1 MSKKPAEYE
10 IPRSITPCWSMIWP
24 RTLFYWAHLNI
35 QCFNFSMNDLR
46 LNFECVFSF
55 RIFTQRFIL
64 SVRRARNETQ
74 SIDTFTWLIMTVYK
88 LVSITLR
95 KITGTESILKTM
107 LTLHHHYLSTRKRT
121 AFPLRSNRENRSL
134 YYILDPY
141 MQVRNSLSLTFFSV
155 TWCKM
160 ALSLPAS

>member
-1 MSKKPAEYE
+1 MKSLEVLHLVEVWYGRVHYFIEHILIFSVSTSP
-10 IPRSITPCWSMIWP
+10 WMIYVW
-24 RTLFYWAHLNI
+24 
-35 QCFNFSMNDLR
+35 
-46 LNFECVFSF
+46 
-55 RIFTQRFIL
+55 IL
-64 SVRRARNETQ
+64 SVFSAFEYLHRDSFCQLGALETKPNQ
-74 SIDTFTWLIMTVYK
+74 STHLHDLLSTWNNDTVYK